1 LSSGVWNLTSMTTS
15 SPSIHPPQA
24 KPPSRPRLRIAC
36 VYLRDKVPNYVV
48 GTMAGIRFFR
58 IAEALARRGHE
69 VDIVLNRQ
77 QAPQT
82 LAPRLREIPFKL
94 ARWDNY
100 QVVKTFFH
108 RGFDSLV
115 AEGGGDH
122 PFIISKLG
130 SVVGR
135 EQTAGVHFYGP
146 VRESLYATQVEIAKR
161 SKVVTVLTNRSA
173 ALWWKEHGHDSV
185 LFQVPTGVDAEIPA
199 PGANPYHRLGIDGP
213 VALFAGNIYS
223 RDQQAEINALWQDRL
238 NRLGRALKRHGIS
251 LVAMGFGAT
260 DLLQRDA
267 VTHVGVVD
275 AGEYWNWQHHAQAGI
290 VLAQGPVQDNESSKI
305 YYYLRTGMPVI
316 SEASVPNLALIEHTG
331 CGAIVPY
338 GDIDAMADAV
348 VAQVAVRHD
357 RAAIADYMIR
367 NHSWDSRAALYDSVL
382 SAEGPMP
389 AELSA

>member
-1 LSSGVWNLTSMTTS
+1 
-15 SPSIHPPQA
+15 
-24 KPPSRPRLRIAC
+24 
-36 VYLRDKVPNYVV
+36 
-48 GTMAGIRFFR
+48 
-58 IAEALARRGHE
+58 
-69 VDIVLNRQ
+69 VLNRHQ
-77 QAPQT
+77 TPQT
-82 LAPRLREIPFKL
+82 VAPRLREIPFKL
-94 ARWDNY
+94 ARWEDY

-108 RGFDSLV
+108 RGFESLV

-135 EQTAGVHFYGP
+135 EQTPGVHFYGA
-146 VRESLYATQVEIAKR
+146 VREKLFATQVEIAKR

-173 ALWWKEHGHDSV
+173 ALWWNEHGADSM

-199 PGANPYHRLGIDGP
+199 RGANPYHRLAIGGP

-223 RDQQAEINALWQDRL
+223 RDQQTEINALWQSRL
-238 NRLGRALKRHGIS
+238 NRLGRALKRHGIT
-251 LVAMGFGAT
+251 LVAMGAGVT
-260 DLLQRDA
+260 DKLERDA

-275 AGEYWNWQHHAQAGI
+275 VTEYWNWQHHAQVGI

-316 SEASVPNLALIEHTG
+316 CEDSVPNLALIEHTG

-338 GDIDAMADAV
+338 GDIDAMADAAA
-348 VAQVAVRHD
+348 AQISTPRD
-357 RAAIADYMIR
+357 PAAIAEYMIEH
-367 NHSWDSRAALYDSVL
+367 HSWDSRAALYDQVL

-389 AELSA
+389 VELTA